1 MRTAPARPAP
11 FAEFPVKRYS
21 LTHLADQVL
30 LRELASLVAQDRAT
44 TADLLAHIAE
54 VDARRLFRRMD
65 CASMHDYC
73 ERKLGLSTDAAGR
86 RIQAARLA
94 RRYPEIFPAVADGRL
109 SLTAVCLLS
118 PVLEHAEPTELL
130 AAAAHKTKDE
140 LLLLL
145 AERFPKPNVPTS
157 LLPIH
162 VQRTPAP
169 CVAATLSGPITPA
182 GPLPVSEATGTESGV
197 PSAAAVSAPD
207 PEHALAHVG
216 SSPMQQTGVSMVPVI
231 YRSQLIPLSP
241 GFRKFTGTF
250 DDETVDLLLRAQ
262 ALLGHTLP
270 SSDYV
275 EVLKRLLQDWVRA
288 AECRKYGLT
297 EKPRERRSAGNGRY
311 VPAEVKRAVVKRDGG
326 RCTFVGDDKRRC
338 GTRKDLEFDHVTPV
352 AKGGR
357 TTVENLRLR
366 CRRHNQ
372 VEADRVFGEGFM
384 ERKREQHAERTFGHE
399 PGSTIQDARARVSP
413 A

>member
-1 MRTAPARPAP
+1 MS
-11 FAEFPVKRYS
+11 RYS
-21 LTHLADQVL
+21 LSHLADQAL
-30 LRELASLVAQDRAT
+30 LHDLASLVAQDRAT

-65 CASMHDYC
+65 CVSMHDYC

-118 PVLEHAEPTELL
+118 PYLEHAEPAELL
-130 AAAAHKTKDE
+130 AAAANRTKEE

-145 AERFPKPNVPTS
+145 AERFPKADVPTS
-157 LLPIH
+157 LLPIRAH
-162 VQRTPAP
+162 LALAP
-169 CVAATLSGPITPA
+169 CVAATQSGPATPVS
-182 GPLPVSEATGTESGV
+182 PMPVSEPTGTEAGV
-197 PSAAAVSAPD
+197 PAAAAVSAPD
-207 PEHALAHVG
+207 HEHALAHVG

-231 YRSQLIPLSP
+231 FRPQLTPLSP
-241 GFRKFTGTF
+241 GHRKFTGTF

-275 EVLKRLLQDWVRA
+275 EVLKRVLQDWVRA
-288 AECRKYGLT
+288 TERRKYGLT

-311 VPAEVKRAVVKRDGG
+311 IPAEVKRAVFKRDGG
-326 RCTFVGDDKRRC
+326 RCTFVGDDKHRC
-338 GTRKDLEFDHVTPV
+338 GTRKSLEFDHVTPF
-352 AKGGR
+352 AKGGL
-357 TTVENLRLR
+357 TTVGDLRLR

-372 VEADRVFGEGFM
+372 VEADRAFGEGFM
-384 ERKREQHAERTFGHE
+384 ERKREQRAGRALGQER
-399 PGSTIQDARARVSP
+399 GSTIQDAPARVPP

>member
-1 MRTAPARPAP
+1 MS
-11 FAEFPVKRYS
+11 RYS
-21 LTHLADQVL
+21 LSHLADQAL
-30 LRELASLVAQDRAT
+30 LRDLASLVARDRAT

-73 ERKLGLSTDAAGR
+73 ERNLGLSTDAAGR

-94 RRYPEIFPAVADGRL
+94 RQYPEIFPAVADGRL

-118 PVLEHAEPTELL
+118 PVLEHAEPAELL

-157 LLPIH
+157 LIPIGPAR
-162 VQRTPAP
+162 VLVRSEPEQGMSASPLTPG
-169 CVAATLSGPITPA
+169 S
-182 GPLPVSEATGTESGV
+182 GTEAGV
-197 PSAAAVSAPD
+197 PSAATVSAPD
-207 PEHALAHVG
+207 HEHAPAHVG

-311 VPAEVKRAVVKRDGG
+311 VPAEVKRTVVKRDGG

-372 VEADRVFGEGFM
+372 VEADRAFGEGFM
-384 ERKREQHAERTFGHE
+384 ERKREQRAERPLVHE
-399 PGSTIQDARARVSP
+399 SDSPTQDAPARVPP

>member
-1 MRTAPARPAP
+1 V
-11 FAEFPVKRYS
+11 ERYS
-21 LTHLADQVL
+21 LAHLADQAL
-30 LRELASLVAQDRAT
+30 LRDLASLVAQDRAT

-73 ERKLGLSTDAAGR
+73 ERKLGLSVDAAGR

-94 RRYPEIFPAVADGRL
+94 RRYPEIFLAVADGRL

-130 AAAAHKTKDE
+130 AAAAHRTKEE
-140 LLLLL
+140 LLLLI

-157 LLPIH
+157 LIPIGPAQ
-162 VQRTPAP
+162 VPAPSAPEVSTPVGPTPAAP
-169 CVAATLSGPITPA
+169 ESDTDPRAAAAAPAGAAERQHAPAHVAPAAPQRVSPPTVLVIHRATL
-182 GPLPVSEATGTESGV
+182 V
-197 PSAAAVSAPD
+197 
-207 PEHALAHVG
+207 
-216 SSPMQQTGVSMVPVI
+216 
-231 YRSQLIPLSP
+231 PLSP
-241 GFRKFTGTF
+241 GHRKFTGTF
-250 DDETVDLLLRAQ
+250 DEETVDLLLRAQ
-262 ALLGHTLP
+262 TLLSHTLP

-275 EVLKRLLQDWVRA
+275 EVLKRVLQDWVRA

-297 EKPRERRSAGNGRY
+297 EKPRERSSAGDGRY
-311 VPAEVKRAVVKRDGG
+311 IPANVKRAVFKRDGG

-338 GTRKDLEFDHVTPV
+338 GTRKLLQFDHVIPV

-372 VEADRVFGEGFM
+372 VEADREFGAGFM
-384 ERKREQHAERTFGHE
+384 DRKRERRAETTLRQR
-399 PGSTIQDARARVSP
+399 PGTQIQDTSARDSP